1 MLSNLRF
8 AYQINSA
15 HMQIFLKVIDNS
27 QKKDYDNTK
36 EFDKSI
42 SLK

>member
-1 MLSNLRF
+1 MLSNSYF

-15 HMQIFLKVIDNS
+15 HMQIFLKTIDNP